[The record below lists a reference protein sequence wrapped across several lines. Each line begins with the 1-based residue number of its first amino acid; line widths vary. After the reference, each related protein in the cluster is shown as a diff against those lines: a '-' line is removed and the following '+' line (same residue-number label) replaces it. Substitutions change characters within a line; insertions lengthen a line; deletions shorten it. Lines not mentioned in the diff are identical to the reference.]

1 MNIIVCIKQIPDTN
15 DVKWTKDNNI
25 IRDNLI
31 SILNPYD
38 EKAILT
44 ALEIK
49 KAVKNSKITLLSM
62 GPNNA
67 VQSLRYGL
75 TLGADEAILL
85 SDKKFSGADT
95 NATSKTLKA
104 AIQNFIK
111 DFDLIITGQFALDG
125 DTSQTPYSLAN
136 RLNLEILGYVVE
148 IVSVNEGEITVKQIK
163 DNGSYLTKCSVPC
176 LVSVS
181 DFKKETKKP
190 SVFDYMMGQ
199 DKKITILNA
208 DDIKID
214 SKETGI
220 VGSPTYVKKAYRPEN
235 NRNCKFV
242 ESIFELRGEI
252 FNGWNSFIYWMR
264 RK

>member
-25 IRDNLI
+25 IRDNVI

-38 EKAILT
+38 IKAILT
-44 ALEIK
+44 AVEIK
-49 KAVKNSKITLLSM
+49 KMVTNSKITLISM

-85 SDKKFSGADT
+85 SDRRFSGADT

-104 AIQNFIK
+104 AIQNYIK

-136 RLNLEILGYVVE
+136 RLNIEILGYVTD
-148 IVSVNEGEITVKQIK
+148 IVSVNDNEIMVNQVK
-163 DNGSYLTKCSVPC
+163 DNGSYITKSFFPC
-176 LVSVS
+176 LVSIS
-181 DFKKETKKP
+181 DYKKEIKKP

-214 SKETGI
+214 SKETGVI
-220 VGSPTYVKKAYRPEN
+220 GSPTYVKRAFRPEN
-235 NRNCKFV
+235 NRECKFI
-242 ESIFELRGEI
+242 ENIFELKKEI
-252 FNGWNSFIYWMR
+252 FNG
-264 RK
+264 

>member
-38 EKAILT
+38 KKAILT

-67 VQSLRYGL
+67 IQALRYGL

-104 AIQNFIK
+104 AIQNYIK

-136 RLNLEILGYVVE
+136 RLNLEFLGYV
-148 IVSVNEGEITVKQIK
+148 
-163 DNGSYLTKCSVPC
+163 
-176 LVSVS
+176 
-181 DFKKETKKP
+181 F
-190 SVFDYMMGQ
+190 
-199 DKKITILNA
+199 
-208 DDIKID
+208 
-214 SKETGI
+214 
-220 VGSPTYVKKAYRPEN
+220 
-235 NRNCKFV
+235 
-242 ESIFELRGEI
+242 
-252 FNGWNSFIYWMR
+252 
-264 RK
+264 